1 MALPKFKVSG
11 RILQIGEVNTY
22 GTKNYRKREIVVVV
36 ADDENSDYDQPVK
49 FSIGGKGLEKFDEV
63 GFQDDDMVEVE
74 FMLRGNENPKRP
86 GMFFVDLTAWNVD
99 HLGQRH
105 QRRDKHPQRRVE
117 PTREDTGRPSRYS
130 GKQETLRGPV
140 NDEDE
145 IPF

>member
-11 RILQIGEVNTY
+11 KLFQIGEVNTY

-49 FSIGGKGLEKFDEV
+49 FSVGGKGLEKFDEV
-63 GFQDDDMVEVE
+63 GFQEDDMVEVE
-74 FMLRGNENPKRP
+74 FMLRGNENPKKR

-117 PTREDTGRPSRYS
+117 PTPDDTGSRSRYAP
-130 GKQETLRGPV
+130 QPERLRGRV